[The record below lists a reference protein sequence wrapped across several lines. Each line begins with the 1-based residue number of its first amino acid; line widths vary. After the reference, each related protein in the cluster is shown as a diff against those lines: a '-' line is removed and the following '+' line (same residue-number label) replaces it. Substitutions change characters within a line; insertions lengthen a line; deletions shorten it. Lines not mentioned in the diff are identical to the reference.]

1 MALPKL
7 NDSPKYEVVVPSMKT
22 NVRFRPY
29 LVKEEKVLM
38 MAMEAQDPK
47 KALSA
52 IVDTIDACVQDDL
65 DSRKLT
71 TFDVEYLFTQIR
83 SKSVGETSR
92 VQMPCSKCESP
103 IELEIPL
110 SEIKVEVPEDL
121 SNTVKL
127 TEDIT
132 LQLKWP
138 SYTELLEMDIDMD
151 DIGETFK
158 MISKCIEYVQ
168 TPEEN
173 INLKDESEEEI
184 QAFIDQLT
192 TEQFGYLRDWIE
204 QMPRLEHK
212 VDICCT
218 QCGHKEERILAGINN
233 FF

>member
-22 NVRFRPY
+22 KVRFRPY

-38 MAMEAQDPK
+38 MAMEAQETK
-47 KALSA
+47 KALLA
-52 IVDTIDACVQDDL
+52 IVDTIDACVHDDL
-65 DSRKLT
+65 DTRKLT

-83 SKSVGETSR
+83 SKSVGETSQ
-92 VQMPCSKCESP
+92 VQVPCDKCESP
-103 IELEIPL
+103 IELSIPL
-110 SEIKVEVPEDL
+110 SEINVEVPEDL

-127 TEDIT
+127 TDDIT

-138 SYTELLEMDIDMD
+138 TYTELLEMDMD
-151 DIGETFK
+151 VEDIGETFK
-158 MISKCIEYVQ
+158 VISKCIEYVQ

-192 TEQFGYLRDWIE
+192 TEQFGYLREWIE

-212 VDICCT
+212 VDLHCT
-218 QCGHKEERILAGINN
+218 QYGHKEERILAGINN